1 MLFFGLKKGFLG
13 FFFFFWLGGGILMFF
28 NNLFVRMENKN
39 PFTTAPLA
47 VLNSKVCLSETIMKG
62 GEYFYFKTK
71 LMSVRTYL
79 QL

>member
-1 MLFFGLKKGFLG
+1 MNSGMWVETRVSKV
-13 FFFFFWLGGGILMFF
+13 FFFLVGGGILMFF

-39 PFTTAPLA
+39 PFTTAPLG
-47 VLNSKVCLSETIMKG
+47 VLNSKVCLSETIMK
-62 GEYFYFKTK
+62 YFYFKTK

>member
-1 MLFFGLKKGFLG
+1 
-13 FFFFFWLGGGILMFF
+13 MFF
-28 NNLFVRMENKN
+28 NNLFVRVENKN
-39 PFTTAPLA
+39 PFTTAPLG

-62 GEYFYFKTK
+62 GKYFYFKTK